1 MGLFY
6 HLNFATATRR
16 FFYAY
21 ENNYIELQCNSNEFV
36 SKGLIIIF
44 DTTSRVSQLGIL
56 VESTTNILKLRII
69 KKEFKLN
76 TFGIEI
82 KDIIIENQ
90 KKGNIIDVSDKSEKN
105 NFSKISIRNV
115 NEYLEIINLFNLDK
129 DILFR
134 GQSDLSFKLE
144 PSIYRRNYTENKE
157 AEIYKEI
164 IKNNLKEINSGR
176 TLLDNVVDMQHIGV
190 STRLLDWT
198 SNPLIAL
205 FFAVSENEDK
215 DAHVFAHIAEKIYN
229 FNDEVFR
236 NISIILEDYFKVNN
250 ITEKDKEIHTFIK
263 EIIEKKQNCIFIE
276 TTYNNS
282 RIRAQQG
289 YFSILIEIRDKY
301 IKYLKKGILDSAKYS
316 KCIEQPFLRKLLD
329 FDFRGKSNKEIEAYI
344 ENLSI
349 IADKREEWNSKEFLE
364 YLKYNKFF
372 SINKEG
378 INKTYIELNK
388 DVCEFIIPSEYKRLI
403 RKQLNLLGINHEN
416 IYPDIQGLVLHI
428 KDKYESM
435 VI

>member
-1 MGLFY
+1 MSLKIY
-6 HLNFATATRR
+6 LYLKDDSHI
-16 FFYAY
+16 Y
-21 ENNYIELQCNSNEFV
+21 EEGNYIELKYNSNEFV
-36 SKGLIIIF
+36 SKGFLIIF
-44 DTTSRVSQLGIL
+44 DKTSSSSQLGIL
-56 VESTTNILKLRII
+56 VESTSSILKVRII

-82 KDIIIENQ
+82 KEIT
-90 KKGNIIDVSDKSEKN
+90 KGNSGNDNTIDVSNKSEKN
-105 NFSKISIRNV
+105 NFGEISISSV
-115 NEYLEIINLFNLDK
+115 NEFLEIINLFDLDK
-129 DILFR
+129 EILFR
-134 GQSDLSFKLE
+134 GQSDLAFKLE

-164 IKNNLKEINSGR
+164 VKNNLKEINSGR

-229 FNDEVFR
+229 FNDEVYR

-250 ITEKDKEIHTFIK
+250 ITESSKEVHAFIK
-263 EIIEKKQNCIFIE
+263 DIMEKKQNYIFIE

-289 YFSILIEIRDKY
+289 YFSILLEIRDKY
-301 IKYLKKGILDSAKYS
+301 IKYLKKGILDSVKYS
-316 KCIEQPFLRKLLD
+316 KCIEQQFLRKLSD
-329 FDFRGKSNKEIEAYI
+329 FDFRGKSDNEIEEYI
-344 ENLSI
+344 RNLNI
-349 IADKREEWNSKEFLE
+349 IPDKRGEWNSEKFLE
-364 YLKYNKFF
+364 YLKRNKFF
-372 SINKEG
+372 YLNKEDL
-378 INKTYIELNK
+378 NKTYIELNK
-388 DVCEFIIPSEYKRLI
+388 DICKFIIPSKYKRLI

-428 KDKYESM
+428 KDKYESR